1 MTQNDRKLC
10 LSSYITQEAYIVCSW
25 FWVHICKMMTSPD
38 AFFIFSK
45 FWFARLLGG
54 ERAKIGPKWQK
65 IVSHS
70 VCQEWYP
77 MWFWFLMHMC
87 KMISPAIFF
96 IFSKFWFFGFL
107 GEGDVKKQKMT
118 HNDQFQSVAL
128 YISGTVDHIIKI
140 FGTQVW
146 NNDISR
152 CFSLFFFK
160 KYNTVNIKIVTFF
173 IGPPQEF
180 LNQ

>member
-65 IVSHS
+65 ILSHS

-77 MWFWFLMHMC
+77 MWFWFWCTCVKWYLQQ
-87 KMISPAIFF
+87 FF
-96 IFSKFWFFGFL
+96 SFFQNSDFYGVW
-107 GEGDVKKQKMT
+107 GQKMT
-118 HNDQFQSVAL
+118 HNYQFQSVTL
-128 YISGTVDHIIKI
+128 SIS
-140 FGTQVW
+140 
-146 NNDISR
+146 
-152 CFSLFFFK
+152 
-160 KYNTVNIKIVTFF
+160 
-173 IGPPQEF
+173 QEM
-180 LNQ
+180 

>member
-1 MTQNDRKLC
+1 MAQINRKLCPSCLIFQNHMSYDLHLWCTCVKGNISRFCKHFSQILIFRVSSRVKGQKMTQNDRKLC

-65 IVSHS
+65 ILCHS

-96 IFSKFWFFGFL
+96 IFSKFWFL
-107 GEGDVKKQKMT
+107 RSLRAK
-118 HNDQFQSVAL
+118 ND
-128 YISGTVDHIIKI
+128 
-140 FGTQVW
+140 
-146 NNDISR
+146 
-152 CFSLFFFK
+152 
-160 KYNTVNIKIVTFF
+160 
-173 IGPPQEF
+173 P
-180 LNQ
+180 